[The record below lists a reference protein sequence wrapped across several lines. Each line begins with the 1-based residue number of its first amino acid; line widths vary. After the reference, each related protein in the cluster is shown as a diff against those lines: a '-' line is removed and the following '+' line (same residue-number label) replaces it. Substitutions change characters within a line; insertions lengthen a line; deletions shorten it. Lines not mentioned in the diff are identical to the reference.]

1 MSGSFRCAFQVA
13 VPVERV
19 WQAFT
24 DPGERARLFA
34 PPEDANAPTG
44 PDHSQKV
51 LDVQPMQLLKWSQEG
66 EGLADRAEFT
76 VLFEACDEGS
86 RFTVIRESFGEGEE
100 ADVFAES
107 NGLGWS
113 HGFRDLALYLETGQ
127 LVKRHYSGV
136 SKSCTAMVYAER
148 DWGVEVR
155 RVSATGFAAEVGLE
169 PGDRLVRMGGV
180 PIYTRE
186 DIWLLVTEHEA
197 GHEFRVEFIREGR
210 SLSGTGCLS
219 PLELRMVGE

>member
-1 MSGSFRCAFQVA
+1 MSGSYRCSFQVA
-13 VPVERV
+13 VPVERL

-34 PPEDANAPTG
+34 PPEHANG
-44 PDHSQKV
+44 PAGPHQSQKV
-51 LDVQPMQLLKWSQEG
+51 LEVQPMELLKWSQEG

-76 VLFEACDEGS
+76 VLFEATDAGS
-86 RFTVIRESFGEGEE
+86 RFTVIRDSFGEGEE

-127 LVKRHYSGV
+127 IVKRHDYGV

-155 RVSATGFAAEVGLE
+155 RVGPGGFAAEAGLQ
-169 PGDRLVRMGGV
+169 PGDRLVRIGEV

-197 GHEFRVEFIREGR
+197 GREFSVEFIRDGQV
-210 SLSGTGCLS
+210 LSGKGRLS
-219 PLELRMVGE
+219 ALEMRMVGE